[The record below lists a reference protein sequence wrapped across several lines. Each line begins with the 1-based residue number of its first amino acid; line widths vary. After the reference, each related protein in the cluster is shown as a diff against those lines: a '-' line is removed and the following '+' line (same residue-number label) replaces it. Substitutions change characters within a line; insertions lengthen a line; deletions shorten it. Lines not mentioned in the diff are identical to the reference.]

1 MTYIPQM
8 QGRAKH
14 LSLLFTL
21 TGFVLAM
28 ISEIFPY
35 KSIFQLIALGLI
47 VVGVQLLVRYVLTD
61 FRYILD
67 DKDDGTSDLII
78 YKRQGKREAKVCHVN
93 MANVID
99 IFKKGEKQVPSNNRF
114 NYCRNLTD
122 EAWVIL
128 LRDGEKTTEVL
139 IEPDAAFLGAL
150 QARAGTGEA
159 GQAFTMN

>member
-35 KSIFQLIALGLI
+35 KSIFQLVALGLI

-61 FRYILD
+61 FRYIID
-67 DKDDGTSDLII
+67 DRDDGTADLII
-78 YKRQGKREAKVCHVN
+78 FKRQGKREAKVCHVG
-93 MANVID
+93 MANVTD
-99 IFKKGEKQVPSNNRF
+99 IYKKGEKKLPSDNRF

-128 LRDGEKTTEVL
+128 MRDGGKTTEML
-139 IEPDAAFLGAL
+139 IEPDAAFLSAL
-150 QARAGTGEA
+150 RERAGIGES
-159 GQAFTMN
+159 GMGFVMN

>member
-1 MTYIPQM
+1 M

-14 LSLLFTL
+14 LSLLFTI

-35 KSIFQLIALGLI
+35 KSIFQLVALGLI

-61 FRYILD
+61 FRYIID
-67 DKDDGTSDLII
+67 DKDDGTADLII
-78 YKRQGKREAKVCHVN
+78 FKRQGKREAKVCHVG
-93 MANVID
+93 MANVTD
-99 IFKKGEKQVPSNNRF
+99 IFKKGEKKLPSDNRF

-128 LRDGEKTTEVL
+128 MRDGEKTTEL
-139 IEPDAAFLGAL
+139 YIEPDAAFLGAL
-150 QARAGTGEA
+150 RERAGIGES
-159 GQAFTMN
+159 GMGFVMN